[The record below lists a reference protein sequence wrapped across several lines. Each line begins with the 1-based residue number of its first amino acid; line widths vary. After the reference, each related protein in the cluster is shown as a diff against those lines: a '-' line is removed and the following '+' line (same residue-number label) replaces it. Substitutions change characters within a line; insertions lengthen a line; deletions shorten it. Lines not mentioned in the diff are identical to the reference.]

1 MQSAPFYTSPIWL
14 TAGFPASNRVKWK
27 HNVHHSTSNLSTM
40 TDSITITPPDDWH
53 LHLRDG
59 SMLQTVVGH
68 SANQFTRAMVMPNL
82 VPPATKCQ
90 QLLDY
95 RQRILAALPADSQ
108 FNPIMAL
115 YLTDQLDEAE
125 IREAASNPHIGA
137 VKLYPAGATTNS
149 DSGVSDLQ
157 AIYPILELMQK
168 YDLPLL
174 VHGEVTDPEVDIFD
188 REAVFIERHLLP
200 IIETFGNLRVV
211 LEHVTTANGI
221 AFVEQSRE
229 GIAGTLTAHHLL
241 LNRNH
246 LLVGG
251 IHPHHYC
258 LPVLKRE
265 SHRQALIAA
274 ATSGNPRFFAGT
286 DSAPHP
292 KSEKESA
299 CGCAGIYTAP
309 IAVELYAE
317 VFDTADAL
325 NQLEGFLSHHGADFY
340 RLPRNSGEITLQRT
354 PRPVDVEFGQDDQ
367 RVVPLRA
374 GGWCQWQVMNVT
386 N

>member
-1 MQSAPFYTSPIWL
+1 
-14 TAGFPASNRVKWK
+14 
-27 HNVHHSTSNLSTM
+27 M
-40 TDSITITPPDDWH
+40 TDSITISPPDDWH

-59 SMLQTVVGH
+59 PMLETVVGH
-68 SANQFTRAMVMPNL
+68 SASQFTRAMVMPNL
-82 VPPATKCQ
+82 VPPATQCQ

-95 RQRILAALPADSQ
+95 RQRILAALPDDSQ

-115 YLTDQLDEAE
+115 YQTDQLDEAE
-125 IREAASNPHIGA
+125 ISEAASNPHIGA

-149 DSGVSDLQ
+149 DAGIGDLQ
-157 AIYPILELMQK
+157 AIYPILELMEK
-168 YDLPLL
+168 HDLPLL
-174 VHGEVTDPEVDIFD
+174 VHGEVTDPEIDIFD
-188 REAVFIERHLLP
+188 REAVFLERHLQP
-200 IIETFGNLRVV
+200 IIDTFTNLRVV
-211 LEHVTTANGI
+211 LEHVTTAHGI
-221 AFVEQSRE
+221 AFVEQARS
-229 GIAGTLTAHHLL
+229 GVAGTLTAHHLL

-251 IHPHHYC
+251 IQPHHYC

-265 SHRQALIAA
+265 SHRRALIAA

-309 IAVELYAE
+309 IAVELYTE
-317 VFDTADAL
+317 VFDNAGCL

-340 RLPRNSGEITLQRT
+340 RLPRNPGEITLQRN
-354 PRPVDVEFGQDDQ
+354 PSPVEREFGQNEQ

-374 GGWCQWQVMNVT
+374 GGWCQWQILSRT

>member
-1 MQSAPFYTSPIWL
+1 
-14 TAGFPASNRVKWK
+14 
-27 HNVHHSTSNLSTM
+27 M
-40 TDSITITPPDDWH
+40 TDSIELTQPDDWH

-59 SMLQTVVGH
+59 PMLQTVVGH
-68 SANQFTRAMVMPNL
+68 TANQFGRAMVMPNL
-82 VPPATKCQ
+82 IPPATTCQ

-95 RQRILAALPADSQ
+95 RQRILAALPDDSQ

-115 YLTDQLDEAE
+115 YLTDQLNEAE
-125 IREAASNPHIGA
+125 IQEAASNPHIGA

-157 AIYPILELMQK
+157 AIYPILELMEK
-168 YDLPLL
+168 HGLPLL
-174 VHGEVTDPEVDIFD
+174 VHGEVTDSAVDIFD
-188 REAVFIERHLLP
+188 REAVFIDRHLIP
-200 IIETFGNLRVV
+200 IINKFSALRVV
-211 LEHVTTANGI
+211 LEHVTTADGI
-221 AFVEQSRE
+221 EFVQQARD

-265 SHRQALIAA
+265 THRQALVKA

-292 KSEKESA
+292 KTEKESA
-299 CGCAGIYTAP
+299 CGCAGIYTAHA
-309 IAVELYAE
+309 AVELYTEA
-317 VFDTADAL
+317 FDNVGSLDK
-325 NQLEGFLSHHGADFY
+325 LEGFLSHYGADFY
-340 RLPRNSGEITLQRT
+340 RLPRNTEQITLRRT
-354 PRPVDVEFGQDDQ
+354 PTQIEQQFGQGNET
-367 RVVPLRA
+367 VVPLRA
-374 GGWCQWQVMNVT
+374 GGNRQWLLADSDSNLVNRS
-386 N
+386 